1 MNYYNEW
8 DKKTAAWLQ
17 ELINEGLIPD
27 GHIDTRSICD
37 VQPGDLDGYTQCHF
51 FAGVA
56 GWPLALQLAGWGA
69 DRPIWTGSCPCQ
81 PFSAA
86 GKQKGTADERHV
98 WPEMFRLARFCRPDT
113 IFGEQ
118 VEGAV
123 RLGWLDGVFADL
135 EGEGYACGAAVL
147 GAHSVGAPHIRQR
160 LYWVADAQCWPTER
174 HGHELAGA
182 ARGVQG
188 EARQRQRLRDDAGD
202 GCADS
207 RLVNTNGAGPQQ
219 GQQAAEAAR
228 YGSAAESA
236 GSHSEWLRVIH
247 SCECDEEGNCP
258 VCGIDYA
265 ECPCPGPTQ
274 EDEFEYDERADGLWA
289 RRLGN
294 SIKSGLEGFSGN
306 VTDWNKSRRDNENSI
321 RSTSETGRIGCWQG
335 STTIPCADGK
345 SRRVKPGIQLLAHGV
360 PARVVR
366 LRGYG
371 NAIVPACAQ
380 AFIEAYME
388 TAK

>member
-1 MNYYNEW
+1 VNYYNEW

-17 ELINEGLIPD
+17 ELINQRLIPD
-27 GHIDTRSICD
+27 GHVDTRSICD

-56 GWPLALQLAGWGA
+56 GWPLALQLAGWPA
-69 DRPIWTGSCPCQ
+69 NRPVWTGSCPCQ

-86 GKQKGTADERHV
+86 GKRKGQDDERHV
-98 WPEMFRLARFCRPDT
+98 WPEFFRLIRECRPDT

-135 EGEGYACGAAVL
+135 EGEGYACGAVVL

-160 LYWVADAQCWPTER
+160 LYWVADAQGER
-174 HGHELAGA
+174 
-182 ARGVQG
+182 RTSR
-188 EARQRQRLRDDAGD
+188 RQWDAQPIVGKVCKDSGLGD
-202 GCADS
+202 S
-207 RLVNTNGAGPQQ
+207 NGAGPQQ
-219 GQQAAEAAR
+219 GQQTAEAAR
-228 YGSAAESA
+228 YGGTAESA

-247 SCECDEEGNCP
+247 SCECDEDGNCP

-265 ECPCPGPTQ
+265 ECSCPGPTQ

-294 SIKSGLEGFSGN
+294 SIKSGLEGFSGD
-306 VTDWNKSRRDNENSI
+306 VSDWNKSRRDNANSI

-335 STTIPCADGK
+335 ATTIPCADGK

-371 NAIVPACAQ
+371 NAIVPQVAAE
-380 AFIEAYME
+380 FITVYLDTYHA
-388 TAK
+388 